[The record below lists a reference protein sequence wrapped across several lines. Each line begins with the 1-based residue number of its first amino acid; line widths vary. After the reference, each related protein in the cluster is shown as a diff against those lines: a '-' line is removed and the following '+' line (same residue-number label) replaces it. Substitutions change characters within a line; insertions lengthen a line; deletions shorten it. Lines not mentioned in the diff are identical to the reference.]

1 MRDSVSKDMNDFFR
15 MIALPPLLHTHT
27 HTDKNTH
34 THADKHTNRLTHTVY
49 HREKNGSSTLRSIR

>member
-1 MRDSVSKDMNDFFR
+1 MKGIRTTDYAKFV
-15 MIALPPLLHTHT
+15 LPYFSFHT

>member
-1 MRDSVSKDMNDFFR
+1 MKGIRTTDYAKFV
-15 MIALPPLLHTHT
+15 LPYFSFHT

-34 THADKHTNRLTHTVY
+34 THADRHTNRLTHTVY